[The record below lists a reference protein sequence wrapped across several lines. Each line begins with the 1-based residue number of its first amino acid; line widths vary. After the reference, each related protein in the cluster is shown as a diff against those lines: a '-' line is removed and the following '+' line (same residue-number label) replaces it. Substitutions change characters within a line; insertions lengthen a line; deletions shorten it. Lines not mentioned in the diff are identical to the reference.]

1 MVAGVRRL
9 LPLIINS
16 VSPIALLNN
25 CLNTGFR
32 FPWTP
37 AKAVQ
42 VGPWCSLSMDGGR
55 TQWGHHSMNGR
66 CTDYFLFVPSSV
78 LSPAAR
84 LVRLVPARQRCPQVK
99 GYSGTWEKA
108 SGRFPCGPAQHG
120 SRVGTLP
127 CRQPWLYPS
136 GLLKAIPCLCQ
147 ALCCPTPQSC
157 LGKTVHT
164 PCPHLQPG
172 PLPMGTRSK
181 QLPHLCLAGDLC
193 FFSRCLCVRAWE
205 EYWCALRT
213 FLIAPCTWEHG
224 ADERGRGL
232 PFNLNLE
239 EAHIGEVRT
248 RGGFSARYLSLQ
260 LRRMRRS
267 PRGRPLTGD
276 QAEEQSGGRECFV
289 HTLGL

>member
-1 MVAGVRRL
+1 MVLFKYGRREDTVGPPFHEWEVYRL
-9 LPLIINS
+9 LSLCAQFCS
-16 VSPIALLNN
+16 VSSSYIGKTSTCQAEVPPRE
-25 CLNTGFR
+25 G
-32 FPWTP
+32 
-37 AKAVQ
+37 VQ
-42 VGPWCSLSMDGGR
+42 WHLGKGIWKVSM
-55 TQWGHHSMNGR
+55 W
-66 CTDYFLFVPSSV
+66 P
-78 LSPAAR
+78 SPAWKQGGNSAVSPALALPKW
-84 LVRLVPARQRCPQVK
+84 LVKSHTMSV
-99 GYSGTWEKA
+99 SG
-108 SGRFPCGPAQHG
+108 
-120 SRVGTLP
+120 
-127 CRQPWLYPS
+127 
-136 GLLKAIPCLCQ
+136 
-147 ALCCPTPQSC
+147 LCCPTPQSC

-248 RGGFSARYLSLQ
+248 RGGFSGRYLSLQ

-289 HTLGL
+289 HILGL